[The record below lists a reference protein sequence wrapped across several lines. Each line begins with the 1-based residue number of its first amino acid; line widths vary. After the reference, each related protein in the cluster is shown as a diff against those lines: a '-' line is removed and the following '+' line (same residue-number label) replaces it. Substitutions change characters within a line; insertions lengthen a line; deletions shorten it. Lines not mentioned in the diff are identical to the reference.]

1 MAKLSGPPPAAVAPA
16 PPPTGSLSV
25 TGYVVF
31 AATVMAALAVSVAGW
46 AAKANLA
53 GAVIAPGTFVV
64 ERNVKKVQH
73 SYGGIVSEIAIR
85 NGDRVEAGQVLLRL
99 DATQIRA
106 ELGIVESQLTELG
119 ARAVRLSAERDN
131 QSRIVMP
138 AVLMER
144 SPESKAAA
152 GGEIRLFEENL
163 RARQSQKEQLKLRIE
178 QLKEEIKGL
187 TAQRDAKQGELAIIS
202 REHEQLSL
210 LNKKALIPINRV
222 YAMEREMKRLSG
234 EHGGLVAQIARAHG
248 QIAEINVQLLAV
260 DENARAQAQREH
272 RSIEAKLAEL
282 SERAVAAKDKLH
294 RIDIRAPQ
302 TGTVHELSVHTIGG
316 IVTAA
321 EQIML
326 IVPDEDTLVVQ
337 ARIAP
342 SDIDQA
348 IVGRE
353 ARLRLTAFSQ
363 QETPELAGRLV
374 SVSADVTVDPKTGQ
388 SYYVARLETADKSR
402 RDAGRLALL
411 PGMPVEVFIATG
423 ERTALSYL
431 TKPFTDQMNRAFR
444 E

>member
-1 MAKLSGPPPAAVAPA
+1 
-16 PPPTGSLSV
+16 
-25 TGYVVF
+25 
-31 AATVMAALAVSVAGW
+31 
-46 AAKANLA
+46 
-53 GAVIAPGTFVV
+53 
-64 ERNVKKVQH
+64 
-73 SYGGIVSEIAIR
+73 
-85 NGDRVEAGQVLLRL
+85 
-99 DATQIRA
+99 
-106 ELGIVESQLTELG
+106 
-119 ARAVRLSAERDN
+119 
-131 QSRIVMP
+131 MP